1 MKSGLYC
8 NITISKTYRDIFQ
21 YRFYMTVIY
30 KISNRSIDFE
40 NLYVLAIEVYSMF
53 NNVKTLG
60 VQNID
65 QPKVFEI
72 FT

>member
-1 MKSGLYC
+1 
-8 NITISKTYRDIFQ
+8 
-21 YRFYMTVIY
+21 MTVIY